1 MNYNESN
8 TETTAKVNTAT
19 RVKELLEKMTLQEKI
34 GQMSQFANRQT
45 ITDDFREA
53 IRQGKV
59 GSVLNEVDEEKLKE
73 IQKIAREE
81 SRLGIPIIIGRD
93 VIHGFQTMMPIPLGQ
108 AASWNPELIEKGARV
123 SAIEAASTGIH
134 WTFAPMID
142 ISRDPRWGRIAE
154 TLGEDTFLS
163 SVLGKAMVKGFQG
176 GDLSKPDSIAAC
188 AKHFAGYGYSEAGK
202 DYAYVNI
209 SENELRNVVLPPF
222 KAAADAGVAT
232 FMAAFSDING
242 VPASGNEFLMNKILR
257 EEWNYDGFVVSDWDS
272 VIQLITHG
280 FSENEKEAAFEAV
293 NAGVDMEMASHTY
306 LHNLEE
312 LVNNG
317 RISLEKIDQ
326 CVRNILKV
334 KFDLGLFDQPD
345 FDQLD
350 FPEKGNIDF
359 LQTAKQTALES
370 IVLLKN
376 DFNKLPLN
384 KNEIKDLAIIG
395 PLADDGFE
403 QMGTWTFDGK
413 EEWCQTPLQSIR
425 EMVGDEVNI
434 HVARGMETTRSNQK
448 NKYFEDAIE
457 VAEKSD
463 TVIFFLGEEAILSG
477 EAHCRAD
484 IDLPGYQNELLEEIS
499 KLGKSTILVIMAGRP
514 LTLDHTQHFV
524 NAMLFAWHPGTMGG
538 PAITDILFGK
548 EYPSGKLPVTFPKM
562 VGQIPIYYNQRNS
575 GKPATYDSFTHI
587 DDIAPRAGQTSV
599 GNTSF
604 HLDAGFEPLY
614 PFGFGLSY
622 GHFIYHNIWL
632 SEGIIELGGSIEI
645 YAQLTNSGRYDS
657 IEIAQLYIR
666 DLVGNVTRPI
676 KELKG
681 FQRVHL
687 NVGETKTITFHIHTD
702 DLAFYNREM
711 ELVTEPGQFEV
722 WVGGNSNAELRTSFY
737 VKQKTNDR

>member
-8 TETTAKVNTAT
+8 TETSSVKDTAT
-19 RVKELLEKMTLQEKI
+19 RVNELLEKMTIQEKI
-34 GQMSQFANRQT
+34 GQMSQFANRKV
-45 ITDDFREA
+45 ITEDFRSA
-53 IRQGKV
+53 IREGKV
-59 GSVLNEVDEEKLKE
+59 GSILNEVDEAKLKE
-73 IQKIAREE
+73 LQRIAREE

-108 AASWNPELIEKGARV
+108 AASWNPKLIEEGARV
-123 SAIEAASTGIH
+123 AAIEAASSGIH

-154 TLGEDTFLS
+154 TLGEDTYLT
-163 SVLGKAMVKGFQG
+163 SVLGKAMIQGFQG
-176 GDLSKPDSIAAC
+176 DDLSKSDSIAAC

-232 FMAAFSDING
+232 FMAAFSDLNG
-242 VPASGNEFLMNKILR
+242 VPASGNEFLMKNILR
-257 EEWNYDGFVVSDWDS
+257 DEWNYEGFVVSDWDS

-306 LHNLEE
+306 LHNLEL
-312 LVNNG
+312 LVEKG
-317 RISLEKIDQ
+317 RIPIEKIDQ

-334 KFDLGLFDQPD
+334 KFDLGLFDKPD

-350 FPEKGNIDF
+350 FPEKGNDEF
-359 LQTAKQTALES
+359 LQIAKQAALES

-376 DFNKLPLN
+376 DFNKLPLK
-384 KNEIKDLAIIG
+384 KNNIKDLAIIG

-413 EEWCQTPLQSIR
+413 EEWCQTPLQAIQ
-425 EMVGDEVNI
+425 EMVGEDVNI
-434 HVARGMETTRSNQK
+434 HVARGMETTRSK
-448 NKYFEDAIE
+448 NKDEYYLEAMEI
-457 VAEKSD
+457 AKKSD
-463 TVIFFLGEEAILSG
+463 TIIFFLGEEAILSG

-499 KLGKSTILVIMAGRP
+499 KLGKSTVLVIMAGRP
-514 LTLDHTQHFV
+514 LTLDKTQHFV

-538 PAITDILFGK
+538 PAIADILFGN

-587 DDIAPRAGQTSV
+587 DEIEPRAGQTSV

-632 SEGIIELGGSIEI
+632 SSGVIEMGESIEV
-645 YAQLTNSGRYDS
+645 YAQLTNNGRYDS

-687 NVGETKTITFHIHTD
+687 NVGETKTITFHLHTD
-702 DLAFYNREM
+702 DLAFYNRKM

-722 WVGGNSNAELRTSFY
+722 WVGGNSNANLRTSFY
-737 VKQKTNDR
+737 IK

>member
-8 TETTAKVNTAT
+8 TETTAKQSTAT
-19 RVKELLEKMTLQEKI
+19 RINELLAKMTLQEKI
-34 GQMSQFANRQT
+34 GQMSQFANRT
-45 ITDDFREA
+45 EITDDFREA

-59 GSVLNEVDEEKLKE
+59 GSILNEVDEEKLKE
-73 IQKIAREE
+73 LQRIARKE

-123 SAIEAASTGIH
+123 AAIEAASSGIH

-154 TLGEDTFLS
+154 TLGEDSYLT
-163 SVLGKAMVKGFQG
+163 SVLGNAMIKGFQG
-176 GDLSKPDSIAAC
+176 DDLSKSDSIAAC

-222 KAAADAGVAT
+222 KAAVDANVAT

-242 VPASGNEFLMNKILR
+242 VPASGNEFLMKNILR
-257 EEWNYDGFVVSDWDS
+257 DEWNYDGFVVSDWDS

-306 LHNLEE
+306 LHNLEN
-312 LVNNG
+312 LVESG
-317 RISLEKIDQ
+317 RIPMEKIDQ
-326 CVRNILKV
+326 CVSNILKV
-334 KFDLGLFDQPD
+334 KFDLGLFDKPD
-345 FDQLD
+345 FDKIE
-350 FPEKGNIDF
+350 FPEKGNNDF
-359 LQTAKQTALES
+359 LQTAKQAALES

-376 DFNKLPLN
+376 DYNKLPLE
-384 KNEIKDLAIIG
+384 KNNIKDLAIIG

-413 EEWCQTPLQSIR
+413 EEWCQTPLQAIK
-425 EMVGDEVNI
+425 EMVGEDVNI
-434 HVARGMETTRSNQK
+434 HVARGMETTRSK
-448 NKYFEDAIE
+448 VKDKYFEEAVE
-457 VAEKSD
+457 AAKKSD

-499 KLGKSTILVIMAGRP
+499 KLGKSTVLVIMAGRP
-514 LTLDHTQHFV
+514 LTLSQTEHFV

-538 PAITDILFGK
+538 PAIADILFGK

-575 GKPATYDSFTHI
+575 GKPATYDSFIHI
-587 DDIAPRAGQTSV
+587 DDIEPRAGQTSV

-604 HLDAGFEPLY
+604 HLDAGFEPQY

-622 GHFIYHNIWL
+622 GHFVYHNIWL
-632 SEGIIELGGSIEI
+632 SEGVIEMGGSIEI
-645 YAQLTNSGRYDS
+645 YAQLTNNGRFDS

-687 NVGETKTITFHIHTD
+687 HVGETKTICFHLHTD
-702 DLAFYNREM
+702 DLAFYNRHM
-711 ELVTEPGQFEV
+711 KLVTEPGQFEV
-722 WVGGNSNAELRTSFY
+722 WVGGNSDATLRTSFY
-737 VKQKTNDR
+737 IK

>member
-1 MNYNESN
+1 MNSNESN
-8 TETTAKVNTAT
+8 TETTSIESTASRVN
-19 RVKELLEKMTLQEKI
+19 ELLEKMTLQEKI
-34 GQMSQFANRQT
+34 GQMSQFANRKT
-45 ITDDFREA
+45 ITDDFREE

-59 GSVLNEVDEEKLKE
+59 GSILNEVDEEKLKE
-73 IQKIAREE
+73 VQRIAREE

-123 SAIEAASTGIH
+123 SAIEAASAGIH

-154 TLGEDTFLS
+154 TLGEDTYLT
-163 SVLGKAMVKGFQG
+163 SVLGTAMVKGFQG
-176 GDLSKPDSIAAC
+176 DDLSKSDSIAAC

-280 FSENEKEAAFEAV
+280 FSENEKEAAYEAV

-306 LHNLEE
+306 LHNLED

-317 RISLEKIDQ
+317 RISLDKIDQ

-350 FPEKGNIDF
+350 FPEKGNKDF
-359 LQTAKQTALES
+359 LQTAKQAALES

-384 KNEIKDLAIIG
+384 KSEIKDLAIIG

-413 EEWCQTPLQSIR
+413 EEWCQTPLQAIR
-425 EMVGDEVNI
+425 EMVGEEVNI
-434 HVARGMETTRSNQK
+434 HVARGMETTRSTIK
-448 NKYFEDAIE
+448 DKYFEEAIE
-457 VAEKSD
+457 VAKKSD

-499 KLGKSTILVIMAGRP
+499 KLGKSTVLVIMAGRP
-514 LTLDHTQHFV
+514 LTLDQTQHFV

-587 DDIAPRAGQTSV
+587 NDIVPRAGQTSV

-632 SEGIIELGGSIEI
+632 SAGVIELGESIEI

-687 NVGETKTITFHIHTD
+687 SVGETKTITFHIDTN
-702 DLAFYNREM
+702 DLAFYNRKM

-722 WVGGNSNAELRTSFY
+722 WVGGNSNASLRTSFY
-737 VKQKTNDR
+737 VK

>member
-1 MNYNESN
+1 MSQNES
-8 TETTAKVNTAT
+8 TAIEMKDTTT
-19 RVKELLEKMTLQEKI
+19 RVNELLDRMTLQEKI
-34 GQMSQFANRQT
+34 GQMSQFANRKK
-45 ITDDFREA
+45 ITNDFREA
-53 IRQGKV
+53 IQQGKV
-59 GSVLNEVDEEKLKE
+59 GSVLNEVNADTLREL
-73 IQKIAREE
+73 QRIAREE

-108 AASWNPELIEKGARV
+108 AASWNPELVEKGARV
-123 SAIEAASTGIH
+123 AAIEAASAGIH

-142 ISRDPRWGRIAE
+142 ITRDPRWGRIAE
-154 TLGEDTFLS
+154 SLGEDTYLA
-163 SVLGKAMVKGFQG
+163 SVLGIAMVKGFQG
-176 GDLSKPDSIAAC
+176 DDLSKPDSIAAC

-232 FMAAFSDING
+232 FMAAFSDLNG
-242 VPASGNEFLMNKILR
+242 VPASGNEFLMKKILR
-257 EEWNYDGFVVSDWDS
+257 DEWKYDGFVVSDWDS

-306 LHNLEE
+306 LHNLEI
-312 LVNNG
+312 LVNEG
-317 RISLEKIDQ
+317 RIPLEKIDQ
-326 CVRNILKV
+326 CVRNILKI
-334 KFDLGLFDQPD
+334 KFDLGLFEKSD
-345 FDQLD
+345 FDEAD
-350 FPEKGNIDF
+350 FPKRGNEDF
-359 LQTAKQTALES
+359 LQTAKQAALES

-376 DFNKLPLN
+376 DYNKLPLEKSKI
-384 KNEIKDLAIIG
+384 KNLAIIG

-413 EEWCQTPLQSIR
+413 EEWCQTPLQAIR
-425 EMVGDEVNI
+425 EMVGEEVNI
-434 HVARGMETTRSNQK
+434 HVARGLETTRSK
-448 NKYFEDAIE
+448 TKDKYFDEAIE
-457 VAEKSD
+457 IAKKSD
-463 TVIFFLGEEAILSG
+463 TIIFFLGEEAILSG

-499 KLGKSTILVIMAGRP
+499 KLGKSTVLVIMAGRP
-514 LTLDHTQHFV
+514 LTLDKTKDFV

-538 PAITDILFGK
+538 PAIADVLFGE

-575 GKPATYDSFTHI
+575 GKPATLDSFIHI
-587 DDIAPRAGQTSV
+587 DDIKPRAGQTSV

-604 HLDAGFEPLY
+604 HLDAGYEPLY

-622 GHFIYHNIWL
+622 GHFVYHNIWL
-632 SEGIIELGGSIEI
+632 SAGHIELGESLEV
-645 YAQLTNSGRYDS
+645 YAQLTNNGRMDS
-657 IEIAQLYIR
+657 VEIAQLYIR
-666 DLVGNVTRPI
+666 DIVGNVTRPI

-687 NVGETKTITFHIHTD
+687 SVGETQTITFHIHTD
-702 DLAFYNREM
+702 DLAFYDRDNK
-711 ELVTEPGQFEV
+711 LVTEPGQFEV
-722 WVGGNSNAELRTSFY
+722 WVGGDSNATLRTSFY
-737 VKQKTNDR
+737 IK

>member
-1 MNYNESN
+1 MSQNES
-8 TETTAKVNTAT
+8 TAIENKDIANRVN
-19 RVKELLEKMTLQEKI
+19 ELLEKMTLQEKI
-34 GQMSQFANRQT
+34 GQMSQFANRKT
-45 ITDDFREA
+45 ISNDFREA
-53 IRQGKV
+53 IQQGKV
-59 GSVLNEVDEEKLKE
+59 GSVLNEVNPETLKE
-73 IQKIAREE
+73 LQRIAREE

-108 AASWNPELIEKGARV
+108 AASWNPELVEKGARV
-123 SAIEAASTGIH
+123 AAVEAASAGIH

-142 ISRDPRWGRIAE
+142 ITRDPRWGRIAE
-154 TLGEDTFLS
+154 SLGEDTYLA
-163 SVLGKAMVKGFQG
+163 SVLGTAMVKGFQG
-176 GDLSKPDSIAAC
+176 DDLSNTDSIAAC

-232 FMAAFSDING
+232 FMAAFSDVNG
-242 VPASGNEFLMNKILR
+242 VPASGNEFLMKKILR
-257 EEWNYDGFVVSDWDS
+257 DEWKYDGFVVSDWDS

-306 LHNLEE
+306 LHHLENLVDE
-312 LVNNG
+312 G
-317 RISLEKIDQ
+317 RIPLEKIDQ

-334 KFDLGLFDQPD
+334 KFDLGLFENSD
-345 FDQLD
+345 FDEAD
-350 FPEKGNIDF
+350 FPKRGNVDF
-359 LQTAKQTALES
+359 LQTAKQAAIES

-376 DFNKLPLN
+376 DYNKLPLRKEN
-384 KNEIKDLAIIG
+384 IKDLAIIG

-413 EEWCQTPLQSIR
+413 EEWCQTPLQAIR

-434 HVARGMETTRSNQK
+434 HVARGLETTRSK
-448 NKYFEDAIE
+448 IKDRYYDEAIE
-457 VAEKSD
+457 VAKKSD
-463 TVIFFLGEEAILSG
+463 TIIFFLGEEAILSG

-499 KLGKSTILVIMAGRP
+499 KLGKSTVLVIMAGRP
-514 LTLDHTQHFV
+514 LTLDKTQYLV

-575 GKPATYDSFTHI
+575 GKPATYDSFIHI
-587 DDIAPRAGQTSV
+587 DEIEPRAGQTSV

-604 HLDAGFEPLY
+604 HFDAGFEPLY
-614 PFGFGLSY
+614 PFGYGLSY
-622 GHFIYHNIWL
+622 GHFVYNNIWL
-632 SEGIIELGGSIEI
+632 SAGIIEMGQSLEV
-645 YAQLTNSGRYDS
+645 YAQLTNNGRMDS

-666 DLVGNVTRPI
+666 DIVGNVTRPI

-687 NVGETKTITFHIHTD
+687 NVGERKTITFHIHTD
-702 DLAFYNREM
+702 DLAFYNRDM
-711 ELVTEPGQFEV
+711 KLVTEPGQFEV
-722 WVGGNSNAELRTSFY
+722 WVGGNSNATLRTSFY
-737 VKQKTNDR
+737 VK